1 MKRALFVY
9 IRLMLF
15 EIVLYSCSVVAGIIF
30 IIHLGLAIGV
40 MIGRFRDF
48 SLSSGSENQYRI
60 SVIVVAKDEEHTF
73 PRLLE
78 SLEAQNQP
86 DFEIILVND
95 RSTDH
100 TGELMDRF
108 KEQHGSRVTV
118 IHNEQE
124 PEFLNGKQC
133 ALDLALAVARG
144 ELLMF
149 TDGDCGLPPTWV
161 ADYPRYF
168 QDPKV
173 GVVFGQVSLP
183 GKASFLERYQ
193 AFDQPL
199 IHQYSSGSAGLGLPT
214 GCFGNN
220 LVARK
225 TVLDQ
230 IGGFKALGYTLTED
244 AALISAVAEKK
255 WKVRVSTLP
264 STMIETISQ
273 GSWRQFINQHVR
285 WNSGAFY
292 SGDFTTR
299 WSYRFIVLYLLA
311 SILVIPFSPF
321 QPLLFIL
328 PVVSFISI
336 GTLSLTMGLLYRR
349 DRIQD
354 LLRLAPYTL
363 FFMLF
368 YSLITCLSI
377 IRFSPVWK
385 GKSLDP
391 GASK

>member
-1 MKRALFVY
+1 MY

-15 EIVLYSCSVVAGIIF
+15 EVVLYACSTVAGIIF
-30 IIHLGLAIGV
+30 LIHLGLAIGV
-40 MIGRFRDF
+40 IIDRFRDF
-48 SLSSGSENQYRI
+48 RFPSGSENQCRI
-60 SVIVVAKDEEHTF
+60 SVIVVAKDEEHTL

-78 SLEAQNQP
+78 SLEAQSRP

-100 TGELMDRF
+100 TGELMNRY
-108 KEQHGSRVTV
+108 KERLGSRVTI
-118 IHNEQE
+118 IHNDQE

-133 ALDLALAVARG
+133 ALDIALAVAGG

-149 TDGDCGLPPTWV
+149 TDGDCVLPPTWV

-168 QDPKV
+168 KDPKV
-173 GVVFGQVSLP
+173 GVVFGQISLL
-183 GKASFLERYQ
+183 GNASFLERYQ

-225 TVLDQ
+225 IALDQ

-244 AALISAVAEKK
+244 AALISAVAENK

-264 STMIETISQ
+264 STMIATIPQ

-292 SGDFTTR
+292 SGDFATR
-299 WSYRFIVLYLLA
+299 WGYRFIVLYLLA
-311 SILVIPFSPF
+311 SILVIPFAPF
-321 QPLLFIL
+321 QPLLLIL

-368 YSLITCLSI
+368 YSLITLLSI

-385 GKSLDP
+385 GKQQDL
-391 GASK
+391 GASKKSI